1 MNILI
6 AGLSGYLG
14 GRIKEYFSKKKIR
27 VFDYKKKIPSKVD
40 FIINV
45 AGPDQDYCKKNPSL
59 SISKRLKINKDL
71 EKIIKKKTLKNIS
84 TYQLY
89 MFIKKK
95 N

>member
-14 GRIKEYFSKKKIR
+14 GRIKEYFSKKIR
-27 VFDYKKKIPSKVD
+27 VFDYKKIPSKVD

-71 EKIIKKKTLKNIS
+71 EKIIKKR
-84 TYQLY
+84 
-89 MFIKKK
+89 
-95 N
+95 